1 MKIGIFIK
9 GNKELHKKISHWKK
23 IIELNFK
30 NSVYIDHLI
39 HSTILVVNIKNNKHF
54 IKDLEN
60 IKLKKINN
68 LYIKKTEIF
77 FNDPLTN
84 KNTLVFLINKNKKLV
99 RLQNFFIEKAQKY
112 LIKSDIKNLKDTR
125 FSNNLLKFG
134 YPFVNKEWKPHFTIG
149 SIDAPLNNEIY
160 KNFKNQDID
169 LEFNIMN
176 IQIYKIGKK
185 SHKLLKEIP
194 LYA

>member
-68 LYIKKTEIF
+68 LYIKK
-77 FNDPLTN
+77 N
-84 KNTLVFLINKNKKLV
+84 
-99 RLQNFFIEKAQKY
+99 
-112 LIKSDIKNLKDTR
+112 
-125 FSNNLLKFG
+125 
-134 YPFVNKEWKPHFTIG
+134 
-149 SIDAPLNNEIY
+149 
-160 KNFKNQDID
+160 
-169 LEFNIMN
+169 
-176 IQIYKIGKK
+176 
-185 SHKLLKEIP
+185 
-194 LYA
+194 